1 MTDDARLVLPA
12 APPDQQAVLD
22 AGGVACWEQ
31 DVLIRT
37 YEPAAPDPFPQHLRR
52 RVYQGSSGA
61 VHPLPLVD
69 RIAAEPRTRA
79 WRAVHLENR
88 WLRVVLL
95 PEVGGRVHVVL
106 DKVTGTDLVYRND
119 VVKPALV
126 GLAGPWLSG
135 GIELNWPQHHRPGTF
150 LPVSTHVVRSDD
162 GAVTVWQGDVD
173 PLQRMRGDHGV
184 RLRPDVARLELDVR
198 LHNRTDEPQTF
209 LWWANAAVAVH
220 DDVEVFFPT
229 DVTHV
234 ADHARRAVVAYP
246 HADRPYYGVDYPA
259 LAARTP
265 GADRLDRPTRIP
277 VPTSYMVTGTADA
290 FFGAYD
296 HRTGVGLVHHADRQI
311 APGKKLW
318 TWGSG
323 ATGRAWDRHLTDT
336 NGPYAELMAGV
347 FTDNQP
353 DFSHLAPGETRR
365 FTQCWWPVHGTGPVH
380 QATDEAAVAV
390 DVADGRLR
398 IAVAGV
404 RAAAWR
410 VRAWAADPDGAAE
423 PGVPVP
429 VGVALGDWAAPVAPG
444 APCVVTADAPGATSR
459 DDVVVRVED
468 TTGRTVVV
476 WHAHPG
482 DGAEPA
488 TATVPPHAA
497 DLTSVDE
504 LLLTAAHLQQ
514 YRHPTRDPEPYL
526 RRVLAIDP
534 DDSNAHLALAAR
546 ERARG
551 RYAES
556 LAHLDR
562 AAGRLL
568 HRNLHPRSGE
578 LSLQRGLT
586 LARLGRDADA
596 VEAFTKAAWDGT
608 VTLPAHL
615 GAARALLRL
624 GDVPGGLRHA
634 RAAHAAD
641 PAHPGARAALVVALR
656 GTGDE
661 DAAARVLADGR
672 AEDPLDPLLA
682 ALAGALSTPD
692 PRTLLLVAHDLAALG
707 DVVGAL
713 AWADRAAAAGPTPF
727 GNAAPVAHLLHARLA
742 DRAGDPVAAADARAV
757 AARADRTLAFPSG
770 LDDHDVLVAT
780 VDAARAAGTPDPVAL
795 GLLGDWL
802 LAAGRAADALAVL
815 EEAVAAGARDAVV
828 HRDAAIAVVEAAV
841 AADGL
846 RADESSADGSSTDGS
861 SPAGL
866 GADGP
871 GADGTASDAL
881 ARAAEHLAA
890 AVAVAGPLP
899 RLVHEADQVARLRG
913 AGPAERL
920 AALEASG
927 ADLGAR
933 DDLAVTTV
941 HLLLDVGRVDEALH
955 LLRTRAFQ
963 PFEGGEGQVLAAW
976 DRACVAAAA
985 ALPPAEAAAFL
996 DATWDP
1002 PATLGEGRHPAAP
1015 VATRLLAAG
1024 DAHVAAGDVRAAL
1037 DRWARA
1043 RDGGGLLAVAP
1054 RPAREDDLAVG
1065 TAHERLGEAEQARAV
1080 WEALEA
1086 TADDLEARG
1095 AQVDY
1100 FATSLPELLL
1110 LPADDARGRA
1120 QRVARLRAAA
1130 ARGRG
1135 TSVREVDDRPS
1146 ARAAATSGGAR

>member
-1 MTDDARLVLPA
+1 MTDDAHLVLPA

-31 DVLIRT
+31 DLLIRT

-69 RIAAEPRTRA
+69 RIAAEPSTRA

-150 LPVSTHVVRSDD
+150 LPVATHVVRSDD

-246 HADRPYYGVDYPA
+246 RADRPYYGVDYPA
-259 LAARTP
+259 LAARAP

-296 HRTGVGLVHHADRQI
+296 HRTGVGLVHHADRAV

-380 QATDEAAVAV
+380 QATDEAALAV
-390 DVADGRLR
+390 DVTDGRLR

-404 RAAAWR
+404 RTASWR
-410 VRAWAADPDGAAE
+410 VRAWAADPAGVVVPGLPAA
-423 PGVPVP
+423 V
-429 VGVALGDWAAPVAPG
+429 G
-444 APCVVTADAPGATSR
+444 APLGVWPARVVPGEPCVITTDAPATSR
-459 DDVVVRVED
+459 DDVVVLVED
-468 TTGRTVVV
+468 AAGRTVVA

-526 RRVLAIDP
+526 RRVLQIDP

-551 RYAES
+551 RYAAS

-578 LSLQRGLT
+578 LFHQRGLT

-596 VEAFTKAAWDGT
+596 VEAFAKAAWDGT
-608 VTLPAHL
+608 LALPAHL

-624 GDVPGGLRHA
+624 GDVTGGLRHA

-641 PAHPGARAALVVALR
+641 PAHPGARAAVVVALR
-656 GTGDE
+656 AAGDD
-661 DAAARVLADGR
+661 DAAARALADGR
-672 AEDPLDPLLA
+672 AADPLDPLLA
-682 ALAGALSTPD
+682 ALAGAPTCAD

-707 DVVGAL
+707 DVLGAL
-713 AWADRAAAAGPTPF
+713 AWADRAAAAGVTAS
-727 GNAAPVAHLLHARLA
+727 GNAAPVAHLLRAVLTE
-742 DRAGDPVAAADARAV
+742 RAGDPTGAAGARADA
-757 AARADRTLAFPSG
+757 ARVDRTLAFPSG
-770 LDDHDVLVAT
+770 LDDHDVLVAA
-780 VDAARAAGTPDPVAL
+780 VDASRAAGAPDPVAL

-802 LAAGRAADALAVL
+802 LAAGRAGDALAVL

-841 AADGL
+841 AA
-846 RADESSADGSSTDGS
+846 
-861 SPAGL
+861 
-866 GADGP
+866 GAP
-871 GADGTASDAL
+871 GTDAL

-985 ALPPAEAAAFL
+985 AMDPADAAAFL
-996 DATWDP
+996 DATWNP
-1002 PATLGEGRHPAAP
+1002 PVTLGEGRHPAAP

-1024 DAHVAAGDVRAAL
+1024 DAHAAAGDVRSAL

-1080 WEALEA
+1080 WDALEA

-1120 QRVARLRAAA
+1120 ARVARLRAAA

-1135 TSVREVDDRPS
+1135 TSVREVDDRPG
-1146 ARAAATSGGAR
+1146 ARAAATTGGAR